1 MGPRAV
7 FRLDAPVL
15 CYTVKGVTVPGEDV
29 VIKQFIAIGLGV
41 CLAGVAQAGGYRV
54 ALQGQKALG
63 MGHTGV
69 AMTDSAETIFFN
81 PGAITQL
88 EAEMDIVGGI
98 TLLQGSTLYRNDAT
112 GSTVETDNPLG
123 TPINAYLAQK
133 LSQDLSWGLGIYTPY
148 GNKVEWPTDWAGSH
162 LVNFI
167 ELQAIYIQPTIGYQ
181 ISESTSIGF
190 GPTLVLGSVEF
201 NRNLSTSLRDATGR
215 SNVTIEAKNVTAW
228 GYNIGLLHE
237 ISEQTRFGISYR
249 SEVIV
254 EARDEDATFD
264 NIPASL
270 PGQYD
275 NVTFDADLPLPAELT
290 IGVAYDYSDKLTL
303 AFDVN
308 RTFWDVYDELV
319 IEFDNGVT
327 STNPRNY
334 EDSSIV
340 RFGAQ
345 YRYDEKLTLRAGIYF
360 DESPVPDG
368 AFAPETPR
376 NDAIGYTVGA
386 TYHASKNLELD
397 VAVLILTFDETTN
410 SYDFY
415 EENGQL
421 VPFGGTYDS
430 AANSIGFGLTYK
442 Y

>member
-1 MGPRAV
+1 
-7 FRLDAPVL
+7 
-15 CYTVKGVTVPGEDV
+15 
-29 VIKQFIAIGLGV
+29 VIKQCIAIGLGV

-98 TLLQGSTLYRNDAT
+98 TLLQGSTLYRNDET

-162 LVNFI
+162 LVNYI

-181 ISESTSIGF
+181 LTESTSIGF

-201 NRNLSTSLRDATGR
+201 NRNLSTSLRDANGR
-215 SNVTIEAKNVTAW
+215 SNVTIEAQNVTAW

-237 ISEQTRFGISYR
+237 INERTRFGVSYR

-254 EARDEDATFD
+254 EARGEEATFD

-290 IGVAYDYSDKLTL
+290 LGVAYDYSDKLTL

-376 NDAIGYTVGA
+376 NDAIGYTAGV